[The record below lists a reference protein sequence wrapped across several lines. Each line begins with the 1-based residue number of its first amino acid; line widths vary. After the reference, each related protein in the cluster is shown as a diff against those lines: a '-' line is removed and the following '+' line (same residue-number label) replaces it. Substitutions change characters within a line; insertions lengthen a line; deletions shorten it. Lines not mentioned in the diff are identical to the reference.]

1 MDKKDINRLKIV
13 LIQKGKTKKWL
24 AEQLGVNPSNVSRW
38 TTNESQPSI
47 ETFIKISRVLNVD
60 IRALLNLEEDTM

>member
-47 ETFIKISRVLNVD
+47 ETFIKMSRVLNVD